1 MLILSLSYASHVIK
15 RGKHRKTKRKKR
27 IGENCEVEDGKLTE
41 REFERKSVVDCEKY
55 NMWLAEFADRFPCED
70 IFQINYYY
78 DTADFA
84 LFRSDETLRIRQI
97 GNNLKLQY
105 KHNKNHIGNM
115 RISDE
120 YSEKMDEL
128 PKSIAINGVETYN
141 IGFMVT
147 QRANFDL
154 GNCVVS
160 LDKNYYLGEID
171 YEIEV
176 EGENGFDVP
185 EILRE
190 VDFQPDSIG
199 KYSRYMEKLLGQGA
213 SYEVRK

>member
-1 MLILSLSYASHVIK
+1 
-15 RGKHRKTKRKKR
+15 
-27 IGENCEVEDGKLTE
+27 LTE
-41 REFERKSVVDCEKY
+41 KEFERKSVVSESDYAALLQELNNDFVCK
-55 NMWLAEFADRFPCED
+55 DV
-70 IFQINYYY
+70 FQINYYY
-78 DTADFA
+78 DTTDFA

-97 GNNLKLQY
+97 GNNLNLQY
-105 KHNKNHIGNM
+105 KHNKRHIDNM

-141 IGFMVT
+141 VGFMVT

-154 GNCVVS
+154 GNGIVS
-160 LDKNYYLGEID
+160 LDKNYYLGVVD